1 MTLFPVTI
9 RCAWNYTSKSH
20 QTLTIMAMINTSEGA
35 QGKVRRVRA
44 STHIDMTPMVDL
56 AFLLLTF
63 FMLTT
68 SFFKPYSLDVTLP
81 EKATDTNAAPPIQ
94 DDKALTLVLGEHNK
108 IYTYMGQ
115 PSAAMKVTDY
125 SAHGVRKLLLQK
137 NASVKGLF
145 VFIKPSSKSRYQ
157 NVIDILDEIDL
168 ANVQHFAI
176 VKITAEDA
184 KLMSTIH

>member
-1 MTLFPVTI
+1 
-9 RCAWNYTSKSH
+9 
-20 QTLTIMAMINTSEGA
+20 MINTSEGA
-35 QGKVRRVRA
+35 QGKVRRVRG

-68 SFFKPYSLDVTLP
+68 SFYKPYAQVVDMP
-81 EKATDTNAAPPIQ
+81 EKADIHTVAPVIP
-94 DDKALTLVLGEHNK
+94 DEKALTLVLGEHNK

-125 SAHGVRKLLLQK
+125 SAQGIRKLLQEK
-137 NASVKGLF
+137 NTAVKGLYVF
-145 VFIKPSSKSRYQ
+145 VKPSSKSRYQ
-157 NVIDILDEIDL
+157 NVIDIMDEIVI
-168 ANVQHFAI
+168 AGVERYAI

-184 KLMSTIH
+184 KLMSAVR

>member
-1 MTLFPVTI
+1 
-9 RCAWNYTSKSH
+9 
-20 QTLTIMAMINTSEGA
+20 MINTSDGA

-81 EKATDTNAAPPIQ
+81 EKATKTTAPPMQ

-115 PSAAMKVTDY
+115 PSAAMTVTDY
-125 SAHGVRKLLLQK
+125 SAHGVRKLLREK
-137 NASVKGLF
+137 NALVKGLYVF
-145 VFIKPSSKSRYQ
+145 VKPSSKSRYQ
-157 NVIDILDEIDL
+157 NVIDILDEID
-168 ANVQHFAI
+168 VTGVKQFAI
-176 VKITAEDA
+176 VKITAEDT
-184 KLMSTIH
+184 KLMSAVH

>member
-1 MTLFPVTI
+1 
-9 RCAWNYTSKSH
+9 
-20 QTLTIMAMINTSEGA
+20 MAMINTSDGA

-68 SFFKPYSLDVTLP
+68 SFFKPYALDVNLP
-81 EKATDTNAAPPIQ
+81 EKATDIKAAPPIQ

-125 SAHGVRKLLLQK
+125 SAQGIRKLLQEK
-137 NASVKGLF
+137 NASVKGLYVF
-145 VFIKPSSKSRYQ
+145 VKPSSKSRYQ
-157 NVIDILDEIDL
+157 NIIDILDEIDL
-168 ANVQHFAI
+168 TGVKQFAI
-176 VKITAEDA
+176 VKITAEDT
-184 KLMSTIH
+184 KLMSAVH